1 MEKRLFIVSFLVL
14 MLTLPF
20 LNKAFHFDD
29 VFFIYV
35 ARQMVKDPLHPY
47 SFDMEFAF
55 NTAPATRM
63 TDPPLMSGYIGAI
76 ILLFGEA
83 EWILHLSYV
92 IFPLI
97 AGISMYYIA
106 KKFTDNV
113 HSYRWQDDF
122 SKARNYSISKATKDW
137 ILILDADERLSKK
150 DLIRLRSIIK
160 NSPKDILGYR
170 FIQKTYH
177 GRKVVSIRGICR
189 LFRNKKSI
197 RFVYPIH
204 ETVRE
209 SIKEKGGRIGKTG
222 IIIKHYSSLNQK
234 KTDYYLRLLKQKLQT
249 HPGSSAQK
257 EIELENKLA
266 TLH

>member
-1 MEKRLFIVSFLVL
+1 MEEKDSVSLCMIVKDEERLLGSLLSRIKVDEIFIVDTGSV
-14 MLTLPF
+14 
-20 LNKAFHFDD
+20 D
-29 VFFIYV
+29 
-35 ARQMVKDPLHPY
+35 Y
-47 SFDMEFAF
+47 SL
-55 NTAPATRM
+55 R
-63 TDPPLMSGYIGAI
+63 
-76 ILLFGEA
+76 
-83 EWILHLSYV
+83 
-92 IFPLI
+92 
-97 AGISMYYIA
+97 IA